1 MARLEGPGKVRVET
15 RVPGRWRITWKAPVR
30 GRLVVAETWDP
41 GWRAWI
47 DGRPVAVERLDGILM
62 AVPVGPGSGS
72 IELRYHPDGFALGMV
87 LSALGLCV
95 LVAGAWQRA
104 GRSESRP
111 V

>member
-1 MARLEGPGKVRVET
+1 M
-15 RVPGRWRITWKAPVR
+15 I
-30 GRLVVAETWDP
+30 AETWDP
-41 GWRAWI
+41 GWRAWS
-47 DGRPVAVERLDGILM
+47 DGRPVAVERLRGILM

-72 IELRYHPDGFALGMV
+72 VELRYHPDGFALGMV

-95 LVAGAWQRA
+95 LAAGAAGGARRRA